1 MGFEVTSMHDYVYII
16 SPQRVLARFALSQD
30 YARNICYCCL
40 KKNRTHYM
48 HFVLVGHIDRPLHR
62 LIW

>member
-40 KKNRTHYM
+40 KKKPYPLYA
-48 HFVLVGHIDRPLHR
+48 FRPS
-62 LIW
+62 WSY